1 MFIKLDTL
9 SIVGYKTIQN
19 FHNCNKKV
27 IFFHNCLQVLIN
39 QGLSYSTTPCFISNS
54 SKIIL
59 DSPVYFAILS

>member
-27 IFFHNCLQVLIN
+27 IFFHNWIKVLIN
-39 QGLSYSTTPCFISNS
+39 QGFKYITTGGFISNS
-54 SKIIL
+54 SISCKKARAFL
-59 DSPVYFAILS
+59 GF